1 MSCWTYVLGTIKV
14 NPMGRTE
21 AESEY
26 ILRTVLSHLPEVS
39 GSEGPMETY
48 INKLEGHNCSA
59 NHDEFFNRSN
69 LGSGI
74 HGNMFHMQE
83 DFLITVNGA
92 LRDREFLETVKE
104 FAKWMTRFS
113 KRCLIKEC
121 LVRVVGYNEDKIFT
135 NDYDSFSDL
144 YEWDN
149 NWSDYL
155 RWEPDKDEKGYIKGK
170 PNKKERINLSF
181 FI

>member
-14 NPMGRTE
+14 EPMGRTE

-48 INKLEGHNCSA
+48 INKLYGHSSSG
-59 NHDEFFNRSN
+59 NHDEFFNHSN
-69 LGSGI
+69 LGDGI
-74 HGNMFHMQE
+74 HGNMFHAQE
-83 DFLITVNGA
+83 HFLVTLNGA
-92 LRDREFLETVKE
+92 LRDREFNETVKE
-104 FAKWMTRFS
+104 FAKWLTRFS
-113 KRCLIKEC
+113 KRCLIEEC

-135 NDYDSFSDL
+135 NDYEQFTNL

-149 NWSDYL
+149 NWTDYL
-155 RWEPDKDEKGYIKGK
+155 RWKPDRDDEGYFIKGK
-170 PNKKERINLSF
+170 PKTKKEA
-181 FI
+181 

>member
-14 NPMGRTE
+14 EPMGRTE

-48 INKLEGHNCSA
+48 INKLYGHSSSG
-59 NHDEFFNRSN
+59 NHDEFFNHSN
-69 LGSGI
+69 LGDGI
-74 HGNMFHMQE
+74 HGNMFHAQE
-83 DFLITVNGA
+83 HFLVTLNGA
-92 LRDREFLETVKE
+92 LRDREFNETVKE
-104 FAKWMTRFS
+104 FAKWLTRFS
-113 KRCLIKEC
+113 KRCLIEEC

-135 NDYDSFSDL
+135 NDYEQFTNL

-149 NWSDYL
+149 NWTDYL
-155 RWEPDKDEKGYIKGK
+155 RWKPDRDDEGYFIKGK
-170 PNKKERINLSF
+170 PKTKEEA
-181 FI
+181 

>member
-26 ILRTVLSHLPEVS
+26 ILQTVLSHLPEVS

-48 INKLEGHNCSA
+48 INKLYGHSSSG
-59 NHDEFFNRSN
+59 NHDEFFNHSN
-69 LGSGI
+69 LGDGI
-74 HGNMFHMQE
+74 HGNMFHAQE
-83 DFLITVNGA
+83 HFLVTLNGA
-92 LRDREFLETVKE
+92 LRDREFNETVKE
-104 FAKWMTRFS
+104 FAKWLTRFS
-113 KRCLIKEC
+113 KRCLIEEC

-135 NDYDSFSDL
+135 NDYEQFTNL

-149 NWSDYL
+149 NWTDYL
-155 RWEPDKDEKGYIKGK
+155 RWKPDRDDEGYFIKGK
-170 PNKKERINLSF
+170 PKTKEEA
-181 FI
+181 